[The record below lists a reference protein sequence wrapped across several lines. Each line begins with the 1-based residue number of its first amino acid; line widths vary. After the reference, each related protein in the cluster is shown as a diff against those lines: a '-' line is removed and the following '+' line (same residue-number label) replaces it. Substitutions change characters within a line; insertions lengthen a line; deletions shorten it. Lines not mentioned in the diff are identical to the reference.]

1 MKKLSIVAALAISA
15 VSFTACN
22 NSATKADLKT
32 DLDTLSYAIGMAQTN
47 GLKDYLVQRLG
58 VDTAYMDDFLK
69 GVNEGVNAGDDK
81 KKNAYMA
88 GLQIGQQISTQMVK
102 GINHELFG
110 NDSTQ
115 TISLKNF
122 MAGFSTAVLGGKGL
136 MTQEQALQTAQTKM
150 DKIKAAAMEKQ
161 YGDNKKKS
169 EEFVAN
175 YAKKDGVKKLDKGIF
190 YTVIK
195 EGNGPL
201 PKDTSMVTLQYE
213 GKLIDGTVFDSSYQR
228 GKAVPMRVNQVIPG
242 FTEAL
247 LHMPVGRYGKCAYHR
262 SRLTAHAR
270 QARLSHS
277 LPSYSRLNSFHWEER
292 SN

>member
-1 MKKLSIVAALAISA
+1 MKKLSIVAALAIA
-15 VSFTACN
+15 AASFTACN

-32 DLDTLSYAIGMAQTN
+32 ELDTLSYAIGMAQTN
-47 GLKDYLVQRLG
+47 GLKDYLVQRVG

-81 KKNAYMA
+81 KKNAYIA

-122 MAGFSTAVLGGKGL
+122 MAGFSTAVLGGKGVVL
-136 MTQEQALQTAQTKM
+136 
-150 DKIKAAAMEKQ
+150 
-161 YGDNKKKS
+161 
-169 EEFVAN
+169 
-175 YAKKDGVKKLDKGIF
+175 

-247 LHMPVGRYGKCAYHR
+247 LHMPVGSVWEVCIPQEQAYG
-262 SRLTAHAR
+262 AR
-270 QARLSHS
+270 EAGKIKPFSALVFKIELVALGTQK
-277 LPSYSRLNSFHWEER
+277 
-292 SN
+292 

>member
-1 MKKLSIVAALAISA
+1 MKKLSIVAALAIA
-15 VSFTACN
+15 AASFTACN

-161 YGDNKKKS
+161 YGDNKKKG

-190 YTVIK
+190 YTVIN

-247 LHMPVGRYGKCAYHR
+247 LHMPVGSVWEVCIPQEQAYG
-262 SRLTAHAR
+262 AR
-270 QARLSHS
+270 EAGKIKPFSALVFKIELVS
-277 LPSYSRLNSFHWEER
+277 LGAKK
-292 SN
+292 

>member
-1 MKKLSIVAALAISA
+1 MKKLSIVAALAIA
-15 VSFTACN
+15 AASFTACN

-161 YGDNKKKS
+161 YGDNKKKG

-247 LHMPVGRYGKCAYHR
+247 LHMPVGSVWEVCIPQEQAYG
-262 SRLTAHAR
+262 AR
-270 QARLSHS
+270 EAGKIKPFSALVFKIELVS
-277 LPSYSRLNSFHWEER
+277 LGAKK
-292 SN
+292 

>member
-1 MKKLSIVAALAISA
+1 
-15 VSFTACN
+15 
-22 NSATKADLKT
+22 
-32 DLDTLSYAIGMAQTN
+32 MAQTN
-47 GLKDYLVQRLG
+47 GLKDYLVQRVG

-81 KKNAYMA
+81 KKNAYIA

-122 MAGFSTAVLGGKGL
+122 MAGFSTAVLGGKGV
-136 MTQEQALQTAQTKM
+136 MTTEQAIHTVQTKM
-150 DKIKAAAMEKQ
+150 DKIKAVAMEKQ
-161 YGDNKKKS
+161 YGDNKKKC

-175 YAKKDGVKKLDKGIF
+175 YAKKDGVKKLDKGVL

-247 LHMPVGRYGKCAYHR
+247 LHMPVGSVWEVCIPQDQAYG
-262 SRLTAHAR
+262 AR
-270 QARLSHS
+270 EAGKIKPFSALVFKIELVALGTQK
-277 LPSYSRLNSFHWEER
+277 
-292 SN
+292 

>member
-1 MKKLSIVAALAISA
+1 MKKLSIVAVIAIA
-15 VSFTACN
+15 AASFTACN
-22 NSATKADLKT
+22 NSAPKADLKT

-58 VDTAYMDDFLK
+58 VDTAYMDEFLK

-81 KKNAYMA
+81 KRNAYMA
-88 GLQIGQQISTQMVK
+88 GLQIGQQISNQMVK
-102 GINHELFG
+102 GINHEIFG
-110 NDSTQ
+110 EDSTQ

-122 MAGFSTAVLGGKGL
+122 MAGFSTAVLGTKGI
-136 MTQEQALQTAQTKM
+136 MTVDQAIQTTQVKM
-150 DKIKAAAMEKQ
+150 DKLKAVAMEKQ
-161 YGDNKKKS
+161 YGENKKKS
-169 EEFVAN
+169 EAFVAD
-175 YAKKDGVKKLDKGIF
+175 YAKKDGVKKLDKGIY

-213 GKLIDGTVFDSSYQR
+213 GKLIDGTIFDSSYQR

-247 LHMPVGRYGKCAYHR
+247 LHMPVGSVWEVCIPQDQAYG
-262 SRLTAHAR
+262 AR
-270 QARLSHS
+270 ETGKIKPFSALVFKIELVS
-277 LPSYSRLNSFHWEER
+277 LGAQK
-292 SN
+292 

>member
-1 MKKLSIVAALAISA
+1 MKKLSIVAALAIA
-15 VSFTACN
+15 AASFTACN

-32 DLDTLSYAIGMAQTN
+32 ELDTLSYAIGMAQTN
-47 GLKDYLVQRLG
+47 GLKDYLVQRVG

-81 KKNAYMA
+81 KKNAYIA

-102 GINHELFG
+102 GTNHELFG

-122 MAGFSTAVLGGKGL
+122 MAGFSTAVLGGKGV
-136 MTQEQALQTAQTKM
+136 MTTEQAIHTVQTKM
-150 DKIKAAAMEKQ
+150 DKIKAVAMEKQ
-161 YGDNKKKS
+161 YGDNKKKC

-175 YAKKDGVKKLDKGIF
+175 YAKKDGVKKLDKGVL

-195 EGNGPL
+195 EGNCPL

-247 LHMPVGRYGKCAYHR
+247 LHMPVGSVWEVCIPQEQAYG
-262 SRLTAHAR
+262 AR
-270 QARLSHS
+270 EAGKIKRFSALVFKIELVALGTQK
-277 LPSYSRLNSFHWEER
+277 
-292 SN
+292 

>member
-1 MKKLSIVAALAISA
+1 MKKLSIVAVIAIA
-15 VSFTACN
+15 AASFTACN

-32 DLDTLSYAIGMAQTN
+32 DHDTLSNASGMAQTN

-58 VDTAYMDDFLK
+58 VDTAYMDEFLK
-69 GVNEGVNAGDDK
+69 GVNEGVNSGDDK
-81 KKNAYMA
+81 KRNAYMA
-88 GLQIGQQISTQMVK
+88 GIQIGQQIGQQMVK

-110 NDSTQ
+110 EDSTQ

-122 MAGFSTAVLGGKGL
+122 MAGFSTGVLGGKGAMNL
-136 MTQEQALQTAQTKM
+136 AQAMQTVQTKM
-150 DKIKAAAMEKQ
+150 DAIKAATAEKQ

-169 EEFVAN
+169 EAFVAE
-175 YAKKDGVKKLDKGIF
+175 YAKKEGAKKLDKGVY

-228 GKAVPMRVNQVIPG
+228 GKPVPMRVNQVIPG

-247 LHMPVGRYGKCAYHR
+247 LHMPVGSVWEVCIPQEQAYG
-262 SRLTAHAR
+262 AR
-270 QARLSHS
+270 EAGKIKPFSALVFKIELLS
-277 LPSYSRLNSFHWEER
+277 LGAQK
-292 SN
+292 

>member
-1 MKKLSIVAALAISA
+1 MKKLSIVAALAIA
-15 VSFTACN
+15 AASFTACN

-47 GLKDYLVQRLG
+47 GLKDYLVQRVG

-81 KKNAYMA
+81 KKNAYIA

-122 MAGFSTAVLGGKGL
+122 MAGFSTAVLGGKGV
-136 MTQEQALQTAQTKM
+136 MTTEQAIHTVQTKM
-150 DKIKAAAMEKQ
+150 DKIKAVAMEKQ
-161 YGDNKKKS
+161 YGDNKKKC

-175 YAKKDGVKKLDKGIF
+175 YAKKDGVKKLDKGVL

-228 GKAVPMRVNQVIPG
+228 
-242 FTEAL
+242 
-247 LHMPVGRYGKCAYHR
+247 
-262 SRLTAHAR
+262 
-270 QARLSHS
+270 LSLIHI
-277 LPSYSRLNSFHWEER
+277 
-292 SN
+292 

>member
-1 MKKLSIVAALAISA
+1 MKKLSFVAALAIA
-15 VSFTACN
+15 AASFTACN

-88 GLQIGQQISTQMVK
+88 GLQIGQQISNQMVK

-122 MAGFSTAVLGGKGL
+122 MAGFSTSVLGGKGL
-136 MTQEQALQTAQTKM
+136 MTQEQAMQTAQAKM
-150 DKIKAAAMEKQ
+150 EKFKAAAMEKQ

-169 EEFVAN
+169 EAFVAE
-175 YAKKDGVKKLDKGIF
+175 YAKKDGVKKLDKGIY

-247 LHMPVGRYGKCAYHR
+247 LHMPVGSVWEVCIPQDQAYG
-262 SRLTAHAR
+262 AR
-270 QARLSHS
+270 EAGKIKPFSALVFKIELVS
-277 LPSYSRLNSFHWEER
+277 LGAQK
-292 SN
+292 

>member
-1 MKKLSIVAALAISA
+1 MKKFSIVAAIAIAA

-58 VDTAYMDDFLK
+58 VDTVYMEDFLK

-88 GLQIGQQISTQMVK
+88 GLQIGQQISNQMVK
-102 GINHELFG
+102 GINFELFG
-110 NDSTQ
+110 QDSTQ

-122 MAGFSTAVLGGKGL
+122 MAGFSTAVLGKKGI
-136 MTQEQALQTAQTKM
+136 MNTEQAIHTAQAKM

-169 EEFVAN
+169 ADFVAE
-175 YAKKDGVKKLDKGIF
+175 YAKKEGVKKLDKGIY

-201 PKDTSMVTLQYE
+201 PKDTSMVTLNYE

-228 GKAVPMRVNQVIPG
+228 GKAVPMRVNQLIPG

-247 LHMPVGRYGKCAYHR
+247 LHMPVGSVWEVCVPQELAYG
-262 SRLTAHAR
+262 AR
-270 QARLSHS
+270 EAGKIKPFSALVFKIELLS
-277 LPSYSRLNSFHWEER
+277 LGAQK
-292 SN
+292 

>member
-247 LHMPVGRYGKCAYHR
+247 LHMPVGSVWEVCIPQEQAYG
-262 SRLTAHAR
+262 AR
-270 QARLSHS
+270 EAGKIKPFSALVFKIELVS
-277 LPSYSRLNSFHWEER
+277 LGAKK
-292 SN
+292 

>member
-1 MKKLSIVAALAISA
+1 MKKLSIVAALAIA
-15 VSFTACN
+15 AASFTACN

-47 GLKDYLVQRLG
+47 GLKDYLVQRVG
-58 VDTAYMDDFLK
+58 VDTAYMYYFLK

-81 KKNAYMA
+81 KKNAYIA

-122 MAGFSTAVLGGKGL
+122 MAGFSTAVLGGKGV
-136 MTQEQALQTAQTKM
+136 MTTEQAIHTVQTKM
-150 DKIKAAAMEKQ
+150 DKIKAVAMEKQ
-161 YGDNKKKS
+161 YGDNKKKC

-175 YAKKDGVKKLDKGIF
+175 YAKKDGVKKLDKGVL

-247 LHMPVGRYGKCAYHR
+247 LHMPVGSVWEVCIPQEQAYG
-262 SRLTAHAR
+262 AR
-270 QARLSHS
+270 EAGKIKPFSALVFKIELVALGTQK
-277 LPSYSRLNSFHWEER
+277 
-292 SN
+292 

>member
-1 MKKLSIVAALAISA
+1 MKKLSIVAALAIA
-15 VSFTACN
+15 AASFTACN

-247 LHMPVGRYGKCAYHR
+247 LHMPVGSVWEVCIPQEQAYG
-262 SRLTAHAR
+262 AR
-270 QARLSHS
+270 EAGKIKPFSALVFKIELVS
-277 LPSYSRLNSFHWEER
+277 LGAKK
-292 SN
+292 

>member
-1 MKKLSIVAALAISA
+1 MKKLSIVAALAIAA

-247 LHMPVGRYGKCAYHR
+247 LHMPVGSVWEVCIPQEQAYG
-262 SRLTAHAR
+262 AR
-270 QARLSHS
+270 EAGKIKPFSALVFKIELVS
-277 LPSYSRLNSFHWEER
+277 LGAKK
-292 SN
+292 

>member
-1 MKKLSIVAALAISA
+1 MKKLSFMAVIAIA
-15 VSFTACN
+15 TASFTACDN
-22 NSATKADLKT
+22 AAPKADLKT

-47 GLKDYLVQRLG
+47 GLKDYLVMRLG

-88 GLQIGQQISTQMVK
+88 GLQIGQQISNQMVK
-102 GINHELFG
+102 GINQELFG
-110 NDSTQ
+110 DDSTQ

-122 MAGFSTAVLGGKGL
+122 MAGFATAVQGGKGL
-136 MTQEQALQTAQTKM
+136 MTQEEAMQAVQVKM
-150 DKIKAAAMEKQ
+150 DKIKAVSMEKQ

-169 EEFVAN
+169 EEFVAK
-175 YAKKDGVKKLDKGIF
+175 YAKKEGVKKLNKGIY

-201 PKDTSMVTLQYE
+201 PKDTSLVTLQYE

-228 GKAVPMRVNQVIPG
+228 GQAVPMRVNQVIPG

-247 LHMPVGRYGKCAYHR
+247 LHMPVGSVWEVCIPQDQAYGPREAGQIKPFSA
-262 SRLTAHAR
+262 LVFKIE
-270 QARLSHS
+270 LVS
-277 LPSYSRLNSFHWEER
+277 LGEKK
-292 SN
+292 

>member
-1 MKKLSIVAALAISA
+1 MKKLSIVAALAIA
-15 VSFTACN
+15 AASFTACN

-47 GLKDYLVQRLG
+47 GLKDYLVQRVG

-81 KKNAYMA
+81 KKNAYIA

-122 MAGFSTAVLGGKGL
+122 MAGFSTAVLGGKGV
-136 MTQEQALQTAQTKM
+136 MTTEQAIHTVQTKM
-150 DKIKAAAMEKQ
+150 DKIKAVAMEKQ
-161 YGDNKKKS
+161 YGDNKKKC

-175 YAKKDGVKKLDKGIF
+175 YAKKDGVKKLDKGVL

-247 LHMPVGRYGKCAYHR
+247 LHMPVGSVWEVCIPQDQAYG
-262 SRLTAHAR
+262 AR
-270 QARLSHS
+270 EAGKIKPFSALVFKIELVALGTQK
-277 LPSYSRLNSFHWEER
+277 
-292 SN
+292 

>member
-1 MKKLSIVAALAISA
+1 MKKLSIVAALAIA
-15 VSFTACN
+15 AASFTACN

-47 GLKDYLVQRLG
+47 GLKDYLVQRVG

-81 KKNAYMA
+81 KKNAYIA

-122 MAGFSTAVLGGKGL
+122 MAGFSTAVLGGKGV
-136 MTQEQALQTAQTKM
+136 MTTEQAIHTVQTKM
-150 DKIKAAAMEKQ
+150 DKIKAVAMEKQ
-161 YGDNKKKS
+161 YGDNKKKC

-175 YAKKDGVKKLDKGIF
+175 YAKKDGVKKLDKGVL

-247 LHMPVGRYGKCAYHR
+247 LHMPVGSVWEVCIPQDAREAGKIKPFSA
-262 SRLTAHAR
+262 LVFKIELVALGT
-270 QARLSHS
+270 QK
-277 LPSYSRLNSFHWEER
+277 
-292 SN
+292 

>member
-1 MKKLSIVAALAISA
+1 MKKLSIVAVIALAA
-15 VSFTACN
+15 ASFTACN

-69 GVNEGVNAGDDK
+69 GVNEGINSGDDK
-81 KKNAYMA
+81 KRNAYMA
-88 GLQIGQQISTQMVK
+88 GIQIGQQIGQQMMP
-102 GINHELFG
+102 GINREIFG
-110 NDSTQ
+110 SDSTQ

-122 MAGFSTAVLGGKGL
+122 MAGFSTAVLGKKGI
-136 MTQEQALQTAQTKM
+136 MNTEQAIQTAQKKM
-150 DKIKAAAMEKQ
+150 EALKAKAMEEQ
-161 YGDNKKKS
+161 YGENKKKS
-169 EEFVAN
+169 AAFVAE
-175 YAKKDGVKKLDKGIF
+175 YAKKDGVKKLDKGIY

-213 GKLIDGTVFDSSYQR
+213 GKLADGTVFDSSYQR
-228 GKAVPMRVNQVIPG
+228 GKPVPMRVNQVIPG

-247 LHMPVGRYGKCAYHR
+247 LHMPVGSVWEVCIPQEQAYG
-262 SRLTAHAR
+262 AR
-270 QARLSHS
+270 EAGKIKPFSALVFKIELLS
-277 LPSYSRLNSFHWEER
+277 LGAQK
-292 SN
+292 

>member
-1 MKKLSIVAALAISA
+1 MKKLSIVAAFAIA
-15 VSFTACN
+15 AASFTACN

-247 LHMPVGRYGKCAYHR
+247 LHMPVGSVWEVCIPQEQAYG
-262 SRLTAHAR
+262 AR
-270 QARLSHS
+270 EAGKIKPFSALVFKIELVS
-277 LPSYSRLNSFHWEER
+277 LGAKK
-292 SN
+292 